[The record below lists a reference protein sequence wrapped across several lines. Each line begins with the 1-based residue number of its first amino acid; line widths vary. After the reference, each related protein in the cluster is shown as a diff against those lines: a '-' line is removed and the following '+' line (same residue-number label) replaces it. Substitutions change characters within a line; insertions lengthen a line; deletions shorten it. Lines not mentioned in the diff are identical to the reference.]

1 MWLYISKQWFN
12 FKSNNQ
18 DVQNPGWLH
27 NKSAYALCAQALKG
41 IVMPKINICWK
52 CTHPQAIRNVEEFG
66 SSWEQIWRN
75 VALHHL
81 LINRTSAV
89 NGCRQK
95 ESKLIKHH
103 NNPHQSSASVLRS
116 EKLHVCK
123 KQIHHL
129 GILNS
134 HSDGTHSLQLG
145 TDEQTNT
152 STARMAWGWV
162 HFNFGVK
169 FSLKE
174 TSFADSEMINS
185 SIFLSF

>member
-1 MWLYISKQWFN
+1 MKYKCSTLRLWAMKEHPRRLLYTFFRFWERGRAITWETALHVWLYISKQWFN

-75 VALHHL
+75 VVLHHL

-129 GILNS
+129 GI
-134 HSDGTHSLQLG
+134 
-145 TDEQTNT
+145 
-152 STARMAWGWV
+152 
-162 HFNFGVK
+162 
-169 FSLKE
+169 
-174 TSFADSEMINS
+174 
-185 SIFLSF
+185 